1 MSFMQ
6 AVLTAGLVTGIGII
20 MITLIGYITDLILK
34 PWFSIF
40 GFIILIVGI
49 VWGSKLVREKCNGGS
64 LTYGRGTG
72 SGIMISLFT
81 GTIVGIFAII
91 LYKYIDPDLL
101 VQIQTG
107 KMLRSGVPEDQI
119 EKSLESLAEYNTPL
133 ILFLSELI
141 IYTFVGLIISLITSA
156 IVKKEPVVNLF
167 TETEE

>member
-34 PWFSIF
+34 PWFVIF

-64 LTYGRGTG
+64 LTYSRGFG
-72 SGIMISLFT
+72 SGIMISLFASI
-81 GTIVGIFAII
+81 IVGIFSII
-91 LYKYIDPDLL
+91 LFKYIDTDLL

-119 EKSLESLAEYNTPL
+119 ETSIELLSKYNTPL
-133 ILFLSELI
+133 ILFLNEFI